1 MIFLQMLQID
11 LIGYTKVRAH
21 ELTRTESGS
30 WVITSVSNLKMPLWN
45 PEDVGKREVKV
56 DSRLWDKIPLP
67 NTVAPSFDTCNIS
80 RAYELEVKVGL
91 AHGLLGKIKV
101 CYFIT
106 PLPDFSLG
114 LESCSEVIMVSFL
127 GDCWLSYLRKTS
139 RFLMRGYCPELIVVE
154 TMHQTKYLTSI
165 QPELIVLPLRMPVQV
180 FSGIAPPEALLS
192 AMAASRPPASP
203 NAGVRPPSL
212 VHSTP
217 TPTTPSYS
225 SSPPQPGEYGP
236 PLPTGDDDAPPSY
249 EDAMAEDVGPVDGPR
264 REYNQPDVPPGAPP
278 ISNDGKSSGER
289 LFPETELRGHS

>member
-180 FSGIAPPEALLS
+180 FSGIAPPE
-192 AMAASRPPASP
+192 
-203 NAGVRPPSL
+203 
-212 VHSTP
+212 
-217 TPTTPSYS
+217 
-225 SSPPQPGEYGP
+225 YGP

-264 REYNQPDVPPGAPP
+264 REYNQPDVPPGAPR